1 MQRDYRDTRDTAN
14 SNSNSIAEMSDDEIA
29 RIALRLMSQDARTTF
44 TPKELRKYVGENLDK
59 LPSNPSQFVQPVQQQ
74 QSVQQQ
80 HHYQMQ
86 QQQQQQQL
94 YPPQQRHQSQSYHDF
109 PGTIGGNTSSSNGGN
124 NNAGGMSMD
133 AMASEL
139 QSYSAMMGDYESS
152 GSGNGLS
159 RSASGN
165 GNSSGQN
172 LWSDFSPLIVPGF
185 SSPPSSPSASPSP
198 SSSSGLGSGSSGSSS
213 PSSPKM
219 ALPVAKKSAPVSG
232 NPRQGTGTGTSTNS
246 SGGAGPS
253 SSISSA
259 GQSSMPLKSSQS
271 LSSASPHYPSTPR
284 AQPRTER
291 TDRVERAESA
301 VDHFE
306 NLERSIRTDRGERDY
321 YDRANTGVS
330 SSSRDSSSRGN
341 GNNTSGNGNS
351 GFLTHLP
358 DKTRTLQNVLE
369 EIDREFGD
377 CNPEL
382 KEKLRQIT
390 LLYRPEYQEILQQA
404 FTPKERDSIYKSM
417 QPNHLELYKDLYKTF
432 FDLHRRRSSLTAA
445 VLKNDQS
452 FKPVQDFLQSR
463 QQILGDL
470 LRKYRTILEKSEE

>member
-1 MQRDYRDTRDTAN
+1 MQRDYRDSRDIRDGQN
-14 SNSNSIAEMSDDEIA
+14 NGNGGNPSSIGEMSDEEVS
-29 RIALRLMSQDARTTF
+29 RTALRLMSAETRCTF

-59 LPSNPSQFVQPVQQQ
+59 LPPVAM
-74 QSVQQQ
+74 
-80 HHYQMQ
+80 HHYPPQ

-94 YPPQQRHQSQSYHDF
+94 YPPPQRHPSFPAAQPYNDF
-109 PGTIGGNTSSSNGGN
+109 PGTIGGINTGN
-124 NNAGGMSMD
+124 SGSGGMSMD

-139 QSYSAMMGDYESS
+139 QSYSTMINDYESS
-152 GSGNGLS
+152 GGGLS
-159 RSASGN
+159 RSASGSGGGGGSN
-165 GNSSGQN
+165 ASGSGSASVLGQN
-172 LWSDFSPLIVPGF
+172 LWSDFNPIVAPSF
-185 SSPPSSPSASPSP
+185 SSPPSSP
-198 SSSSGLGSGSSGSSS
+198 LSGSSS

-219 ALPVAKKSAPVSG
+219 SLPVAKKSAPVSS
-232 NPRQGTGTGTSTNS
+232 NQRASTGTGP
-246 SGGAGPS
+246 SGS
-253 SSISSA
+253 SSSASSA
-259 GQSSMPLKSSQS
+259 SQSSMPLKSSQS
-271 LSSASPHYPSTPR
+271 STSPHYPSTPR
-284 AQPRTER
+284 AQPRT
-291 TDRVERAESA
+291 DRSESV

-306 NLERSIRTDRGERDY
+306 NLERSIRTDYHDRQP
-321 YDRANTGVS
+321 DRAGMSVNG
-330 SSSRDSSSRGN
+330 RDSNGRGSVSN
-341 GNNTSGNGNS
+341 G

-432 FDLHRRRSSLTAA
+432 FDLHRRRSALTAA
-445 VLKNDQS
+445 VLKNDPQ